1 MKSMKCVLLKL
12 SGWFV
17 CGAFVTVLILPQSA
31 NATIIAYDGFGAG
44 GTQDGRETN
53 ATSYTTSPAS
63 TNGMNNDSLHSQS
76 PISTGFA
83 DADAWDATNG
93 IVTASTYFQAQSD
106 GLIYPHYKPNTN
118 GQARFFRSSG
128 IGDNSKFAMRDA
140 ITTDTSDIQWVAM
153 LVDFSSVPSTNNW
166 YQDFVVTL
174 KYGEPGDTNS
184 PYAGAWTPATFGVR
198 QSDGKAF
205 YRTVDGTK
213 RQHAYTE
220 AAVSQGTHLFLMKFD
235 HGYSADSRYDDVTFW
250 FDPILTADPNDLTG
264 GFAAVSIMRSDLGGG
279 LHAFDEITISAAVK
293 TGNAIYFDEFVITDD
308 YADIM
313 TPATFATFQT
323 VDATYIRSGYANV
336 NNNDSSQIIVG
347 PTTGDIIRGL
357 IEFDVSAIPSS
368 DQINSASLFLTT
380 HSSLTGINDVGAL
393 GDLTAFN
400 VYAYGFD
407 IDETTA
413 TWNVPDAN
421 ANDGSGGT
429 SGTLLTTAS
438 FDVEGNGMRV
448 LFDDT
453 SAFRAAV
460 AAAADGDGFLRLI
473 VRGADETVG
482 VHNFAR
488 FSDETVS
495 LINRPELL
503 VTHQYV
509 PRQGTVI
516 VVY

>member
-1 MKSMKCVLLKL
+1 MKCVLLKL

-347 PTTGDIIRGL
+347 PTT
-357 IEFDVSAIPSS
+357 
-368 DQINSASLFLTT
+368 
-380 HSSLTGINDVGAL
+380 
-393 GDLTAFN
+393 
-400 VYAYGFD
+400 
-407 IDETTA
+407 
-413 TWNVPDAN
+413 WNVPDAN